1 MDTSAELKIV
11 NKYFKGQFPFV
22 LEVTDAGPSYNISPH
37 RLRLH
42 SLERPQEFELLEI
55 GMYISPTHFC
65 ELMDHRIEEKV
76 NRRMKLLM
84 STFLKSVFTDWK
96 GTELRLLFFPEINEQ
111 TILNQ
116 LESTSEES

>member
-22 LEVTDAGPSYNISPH
+22 LEVADAGPSYNIKSNKVILTNLQSPQ
-37 RLRLH
+37 L
-42 SLERPQEFELLEI
+42 FNLLEI
-55 GMYISPTHFC
+55 NIYVSPTHFC

-76 NRRMKLLM
+76 NQRMKSLT
-84 STFLKSVFTDWK
+84 STFLKSVFTDWR
-96 GTELRLLFFPEINEQ
+96 GIELRLLFFPEINEQ

-116 LESTSEES
+116 LISLSE

>member
-22 LEVTDAGPSYNISPH
+22 LEVADAGPSYKINPN

-42 SLERPQEFELLEI
+42 HLNSPREFELLEI

-76 NRRMKLLM
+76 NQKMKSLT
-84 STFLKSVFTDWK
+84 STFLKSVFTDWR
-96 GTELRLLFFPEINEQ
+96 GIELRLLFFPEINEQ

-116 LESTSEES
+116 LTSLSE